1 MEYPRYFAELVAALV
16 AMVTLAIIVALLLR
30 TYKIPECFSCGARK
44 VRPTHSIG
52 FWDTLGTAFLIRPYR
67 CGGCRERFYGFRRS
81 DDAKKPPAQLSLHPQ
96 QVVKVTVGFRHG
108 LPKRVAIRLI
118 DMGRDKGAPTPGPIS
133 DLPAISQI

>member
-16 AMVTLAIIVALLLR
+16 AMISLAIIVALLLR

-44 VRPTHSIG
+44 VRPTHSVG

-81 DDAKKPPAQLSLHPQ
+81 TDAKKPPTEMSLLPQ
-96 QVVKVTVGFRHG
+96 RGLKVTFRFRHG
-108 LPKRVAIRLI
+108 VPNRVAIRVI
-118 DMGRDKGAPTPGPIS
+118 DLGGAK
-133 DLPAISQI
+133 PAMFEKTVNLSCG